1 MAAIDKKDEIVKPSE
16 VLTVVT
22 GLTTEGA
29 LTTVTVTDVM
39 PEGNITTAI
48 AADPLV
54 AALPPAVAKERVLT
68 RGELIPSNW
77 ELVAGEG
84 EQVQAFCGAM
94 VFTGTVAEFNAML
107 KSGKIKE

>member
-1 MAAIDKKDEIVKPSE
+1 MAAIDKKDEAAKPSE
-16 VLTVVT
+16 VLTIIT
-22 GLTTEGA
+22 G
-29 LTTVTVTDVM
+29 VM
-39 PEGNITTAI
+39 PEGNLTATPVE
-48 AADPLV
+48 DPLA
-54 AALPPAVAKERVLT
+54 AALPPTVAKERVLT
-68 RGELIPSNW
+68 RGELVPSNW